1 MARLIDADKFGMY
14 LADVQLA
21 NRGCRADVC
30 EFLDDVMYALEE
42 APTIDAVEVVRC
54 KDCKYSCN
62 PIPED
67 VGFVECLYCSDPRRE
82 PGEEMAIVGYDDFCS
97 YGERKEE

>member
-1 MARLIDADKFGMY
+1 MRLIDS
-14 LADVQLA
+14 DVLRKKIRDEVIMPA
-21 NRGCRADVC
+21 WCKTLVYCVINDT
-30 EFLDDVMYALEE
+30 
-42 APTIDAVEVVRC
+42 PTVNGVEVVRC

-82 PGEEMAIVGYDDFCS
+82 PGEEMAIVGYNDFCS

>member
-30 EFLDDVMYALEE
+30 ELLDDVMYALDE
-42 APTIDAVEVVRC
+42 APTIDAVGVVHGWWEKANNRP
-54 KDCKYSCN
+54 KSY
-62 PIPED
+62 IR
-67 VGFVECLYCSDPRRE
+67 VCSVCGKE
-82 PGEEMAIVGYDDFCS
+82 AYFCGNGCS
-97 YGERKEE
+97 YKYCPNCGAKMDEERKEE

>member
-1 MARLIDADKFGMY
+1 MARLIDADNFGMY

-21 NRGCRADVC
+21 NRGLRDDVC

-54 KDCKYSCN
+54 KDCKW
-62 PIPED
+62 
-67 VGFVECLYCSDPRRE
+67 FE
-82 PGEEMAIVGYDDFCS
+82 PCEEIEGGKLD
-97 YGERKEE
+97 RLLHIR